1 MQHESVILLF
11 TLVCLSALLEQHA
24 NKCLYV
30 PKQLKFALLSLCFF
44 SEALIFY
51 SHLMGK
57 SDQIDYYYHWLN
69 VIAICLIAVVS
80 FVEFL
85 NLESQ
90 QSGLSFTLAL
100 LRAYFLL
107 VQSTWF
113 IQIGLFLFVF
123 KSSDNNNNMHDQI
136 HGRLMNLTSGFAMHL
151 FTNVCVLL
159 LVSWLGQMRA
169 QRKLKSNEMFS
180 SNENDTSSIKL
191 LIEKEDQL
199 SD

>member
-11 TLVCLSALLEQHA
+11 TLVCLSALLEKHA

-44 SEALIFY
+44 AQALIFY

-69 VIAICLIAVVS
+69 VIAICLIAVAS

-85 NLESQ
+85 NLESE

-113 IQIGLFLFVF
+113 IQIGLALFVF
-123 KSSDNNNNMHDQI
+123 KTNSSSSMNDI

-169 QRKLKSNEMFS
+169 QRQLKPNEMFS

-191 LIEKEDQL
+191 LIENEDE
-199 SD
+199 

>member
-1 MQHESVILLF
+1 
-11 TLVCLSALLEQHA
+11 
-24 NKCLYV
+24 
-30 PKQLKFALLSLCFF
+30 
-44 SEALIFY
+44 
-51 SHLMGK
+51 MGK

-69 VIAICLIAVVS
+69 VIAICLIAVAS

-90 QSGLSFTLAL
+90 QPGLSFTLAL

-107 VQSTWF
+107 VHSTWL
-113 IQIGLFLFVF
+113 IQIGLALFVF
-123 KSSDNNNNMHDQI
+123 KSPNFNSNMHDI

-169 QRKLKSNEMFS
+169 QRKLKPNEMFS
-180 SNENDTSSIKL
+180 SNENDASSIKL
-191 LIEKEDQL
+191 LIENEDE
-199 SD
+199 

>member
-44 SEALIFY
+44 AQALIFY

-69 VIAICLIAVVS
+69 VIAICLIAVAS

-123 KSSDNNNNMHDQI
+123 KSSNSSSMNQMHDQI
-136 HGRLMNLTSGFAMHL
+136 HGRRMNLTSGFAMHL

-169 QRKLKSNEMFS
+169 HRVLPQ
-180 SNENDTSSIKL
+180 ENDVSCVKL
-191 LIEKEDQL
+191 LIEEE
-199 SD
+199 SYE

>member
-11 TLVCLSALLEQHA
+11 TLVCLTSLLETHA
-24 NKCLYV
+24 NKCLHV

-90 QSGLSFTLAL
+90 QPGLSFTLAL

-107 VQSTWF
+107 VHSTWL
-113 IQIGLFLFVF
+113 IQIGLALFVF
-123 KSSDNNNNMHDQI
+123 KSAHFNSNMHDQI

-151 FTNVCVLL
+151 FTNVGVLL

-169 QRKLKSNEMFS
+169 HRVLPQ
-180 SNENDTSSIKL
+180 ENDPSCLKL
-191 LIEKEDQL
+191 LIEEEL
-199 SD
+199 

>member
-11 TLVCLSALLEQHA
+11 TLFCLSALLEQHA

-44 SEALIFY
+44 AQAIIFY

-69 VIAICLIAVVS
+69 VIAICLIGVAS

-123 KSSDNNNNMHDQI
+123 KSSNSSSMNEMHDQI
-136 HGRLMNLTSGFAMHL
+136 HGRLMNLTRGFAMHL

-159 LVSWLGQMRA
+159 LVSWLGQMAA
-169 QRKLKSNEMFS
+169 QRKLKPNEMFS
-180 SNENDTSSIKL
+180 SNENDASSIKL
-191 LIEKEDQL
+191 LIENEDE
-199 SD
+199 

>member
-11 TLVCLSALLEQHA
+11 TLVCLTSLLETHA
-24 NKCLYV
+24 NKCLHV

-69 VIAICLIAVVS
+69 VIAICLIAVAS

-90 QSGLSFTLAL
+90 QQGLSFTLAL

-113 IQIGLFLFVF
+113 IQIGLLLFVF
-123 KSSDNNNNMHDQI
+123 KSSNSSWMNEMHDQI
-136 HGRLMNLTSGFAMHL
+136 HGIHKEFFRISKILSFTTTS
-151 FTNVCVLL
+151 
-159 LVSWLGQMRA
+159 
-169 QRKLKSNEMFS
+169 
-180 SNENDTSSIKL
+180 
-191 LIEKEDQL
+191 
-199 SD
+199 

>member
-1 MQHESVILLF
+1 
-11 TLVCLSALLEQHA
+11 
-24 NKCLYV
+24 
-30 PKQLKFALLSLCFF
+30 
-44 SEALIFY
+44 
-51 SHLMGK
+51 MGK

-69 VIAICLIAVVS
+69 VLAICLIGVAS

-90 QSGLSFTLAL
+90 QSGLSFMLAL

-123 KSSDNNNNMHDQI
+123 KSSNNNNNMHDQI

-169 QRKLKSNEMFS
+169 HRQLKPNEIFLEH
-180 SNENDTSSIKL
+180 ENDASSIKL
-191 LIEKEDQL
+191 LIENEDQL